1 MTELNFSALSAD
13 GEHVVLN
20 AKDGTEY
27 LLPITEELRLA
38 VRRDRAKLESV
49 IAERKLPLSPREIQ
63 ERIRGGLSPAELAA
77 ESGIDE
83 VQIQRFAGAVLD
95 ERAHIARLAQQT
107 PVTGLTDTPPLGELV
122 SERLATRQV
131 AADDITWDAIRDNAG
146 RWVVLVNF
154 PIGPNTQ
161 QASWVYDPK
170 TRGLTSQDDE
180 ARWLSETELVDTP
193 LGGRRLA
200 PVRELFVTGADPAHS
215 YEITD
220 APASEALSPDLVLE
234 DPTEALIDSIN
245 SKRGVREPVEE
256 PEDFDAEP
264 FEGFGP
270 VTLFARSAEPY
281 DDDALSIP
289 AAHPRL
295 EDPSGFTDATV
306 LPRPTPR
313 SISPVSV
320 ASVPSA
326 PSAGQPVAA
335 APEVSEPAPK
345 PTRPAKDKKGR
356 AAIPSWDEIVF
367 GAKTD

>member
-95 ERAHIARLAQQT
+95 ERAHIARLAQQS
-107 PVTGLTDTPPLGELV
+107 PVTALNDTPPLGDLV
-122 SERLATRQV
+122 AERLATRQV
-131 AADDITWDAIRDNAG
+131 APGDIVWDAIRDNAG
-146 RWVVLVNF
+146 RWVVTVDF
-154 PIGPNTQ
+154 PIGPNSQ
-161 QASWVYDPK
+161 QASWIYEPK

-180 ARWLSETELVDTP
+180 ARWLSETELLDTP

-200 PVRELFVTGADPAHS
+200 PVRELFVTGADSAHS
-215 YEITD
+215 YEISD
-220 APASEALSPDLVLE
+220 APASEALSQDLVLE

-245 SKRGVREPVEE
+245 SKRGVREPLEA

-281 DDDALSIP
+281 EDDALSIP

-295 EDPSGFTDATV
+295 EDPDSFTDATV
-306 LPRPTPR
+306 LPRPKPR

-320 ASVPSA
+320 PSVASA
-326 PSAGQPVAA
+326 PSAPAPVEQ
-335 APEVSEPAPK
+335 APEPAPK
-345 PTRPAKDKKGR
+345 PARPAKDKKGR